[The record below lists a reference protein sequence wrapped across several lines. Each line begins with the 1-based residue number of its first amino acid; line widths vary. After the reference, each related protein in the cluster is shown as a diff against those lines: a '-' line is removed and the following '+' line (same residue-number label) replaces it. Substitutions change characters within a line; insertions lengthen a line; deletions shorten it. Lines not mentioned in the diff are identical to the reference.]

1 MCFAIMVLAYPTMSN
16 TFPPFPLFE
25 MGGPRGP
32 GQESTMS
39 KQRATPKL
47 QRRAAELR
55 RNQTEAE
62 ARLWAY
68 LRAHQVNGVHF
79 RRQHAIGN
87 FVVDFCAPRK
97 KLIIEV
103 DGGQHLE
110 QEEYDTER
118 TRFLESLGYT
128 VLRFW
133 NNDIMTDIEGVIRV
147 ILVTL
152 DGGDISSTMD
162 HTD

>member
-1 MCFAIMVLAYPTMSN
+1 
-16 TFPPFPLFE
+16 
-25 MGGPRGP
+25 
-32 GQESTMS
+32 MS
-39 KQRATPKL
+39 KQRTTPKI
-47 QRRAAELR
+47 QHRAAELR

-62 ARLWAY
+62 TKLWAY
-68 LRAHQVNGVHF
+68 LRAHQANGVHF

-110 QEEYDTER
+110 QEEYDAER
-118 TRFLESLGYT
+118 TRFRELQGYK

-133 NNDIMTDIEGVIRV
+133 NDEILKDIEGVMRV
-147 ILVTL
+147 ILDVL
-152 DGGDISSTMD
+152 ENGDRFNMANIQGND
-162 HTD
+162 P

>member
-1 MCFAIMVLAYPTMSN
+1 MP
-16 TFPPFPLFE
+16 
-25 MGGPRGP
+25 
-32 GQESTMS
+32 
-39 KQRATPKL
+39 KQRATPKM

-62 ARLWAY
+62 AKLWTY
-68 LRAHQVNGVHF
+68 LRAHRANGVHF

-110 QEEYDTER
+110 QEEYDIER
-118 TRFLESLGYT
+118 TRFLESQGYK

-133 NNDIMTDIEGVIRV
+133 NNEILKDIEGVMHV
-147 ILVTL
+147 ILDVLENGDRSNTSSVKD
-152 DGGDISSTMD
+152 DGS
-162 HTD
+162 

>member
-1 MCFAIMVLAYPTMSN
+1 MP
-16 TFPPFPLFE
+16 
-25 MGGPRGP
+25 
-32 GQESTMS
+32 
-39 KQRATPKL
+39 KQRITPKM

-62 ARLWAY
+62 ARLWMY
-68 LRAHQVNGVHF
+68 LRAHRANGVHF

-118 TRFLESLGYT
+118 TRFLEAQGYR

-133 NNDIMTDIEGVIRV
+133 NNEIMNDIEGVMRV
-147 ILVTL
+147 ILDVL
-152 DGGDISSTMD
+152 ENGDRSNISSVQD
-162 HTD
+162 NEP

>member
-1 MCFAIMVLAYPTMSN
+1 
-16 TFPPFPLFE
+16 
-25 MGGPRGP
+25 
-32 GQESTMS
+32 MS

-147 ILVTL
+147 ILDTL